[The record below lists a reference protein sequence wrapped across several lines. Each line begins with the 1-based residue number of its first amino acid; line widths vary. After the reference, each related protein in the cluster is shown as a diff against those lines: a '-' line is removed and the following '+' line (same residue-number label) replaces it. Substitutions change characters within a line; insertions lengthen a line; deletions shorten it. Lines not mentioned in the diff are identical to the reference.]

1 MNADIETLKMGI
13 KHLPPTARRRA
24 ERALGIPPSEPAEH
38 KVFVYGTLLSNECNC
53 HRAPRARRQKAWTL
67 GTLHD
72 TGYGFPAIV
81 LKGRTRIVGEV
92 LTVDEDAFR
101 SMDRLEGGQA
111 RGLPELLPPRA
122 EAGQPRRGRA
132 RPRVGVRH
140 EPASRRREGHRGRRL
155 AEVPPGR
162 VGGDPKTASP
172 RTSGAMPSFR
182 FPAAFFAPFAP
193 YYKR

>member
-24 ERALGIPPSEPAEH
+24 ERALGILPSEPAEH

-53 HRAPRARRQKAWTL
+53 HRAPRARRQNAWTL

-92 LTVDEDAFR
+92 LTVDDDAFR
-101 SMDRLEGGQA
+101 SMDRLEGYPSLYRREQIQVHLVGGGSA
-111 RGLPELLPPRA
+111 SLEVFELLDKQQA
-122 EAGQPRRGRA
+122 V
-132 RPRVGVRH
+132 VGV
-140 EPASRRREGHRGRRL
+140 G
-155 AEVPPGR
+155 
-162 VGGDPKTASP
+162 
-172 RTSGAMPSFR
+172 
-182 FPAAFFAPFAP
+182 
-193 YYKR
+193 

>member
-92 LTVDEDAFR
+92 LTVDT
-101 SMDRLEGGQA
+101 S
-111 RGLPELLPPRA
+111 
-122 EAGQPRRGRA
+122 
-132 RPRVGVRH
+132 
-140 EPASRRREGHRGRRL
+140 
-155 AEVPPGR
+155 
-162 VGGDPKTASP
+162 
-172 RTSGAMPSFR
+172 SGAGASSR
-182 FPAAFFAPFAP
+182 GCTS
-193 YYKR
+193 

>member
-1 MNADIETLKMGI
+1 MTHAPRRRRFSAAGQTKNDNGRGERPERNKTMNADIETLKMGI

-53 HRAPRARRQKAWTL
+53 HRAPRARRQNAWTL

-101 SMDRLEGGQA
+101 SMDRLEGYPSFYRREQRQVNLVGGGRVLA
-111 RGLPELLPPRA
+111 WVYVMNRLPEGAKVIEGGDWRKY
-122 EAGQPRRGRA
+122 RRG
-132 RPRVGVRH
+132 
-140 EPASRRREGHRGRRL
+140 E
-155 AEVPPGR
+155 
-162 VGGDPKTASP
+162 
-172 RTSGAMPSFR
+172 
-182 FPAAFFAPFAP
+182 
-193 YYKR
+193 

>member
-1 MNADIETLKMGI
+1 MNADIETLKMAI

-92 LTVDEDAFR
+92 LTVDDDAFR
-101 SMDRLEGGQA
+101 SMDRLEGYPSFYRREQRQVNLVGGGRVLA
-111 RGLPELLPPRA
+111 WVYVMNRLPEGA
-122 EAGQPRRGRA
+122 KVIECGDWKKYRRG
-132 RPRVGVRH
+132 
-140 EPASRRREGHRGRRL
+140 E
-155 AEVPPGR
+155 
-162 VGGDPKTASP
+162 
-172 RTSGAMPSFR
+172 
-182 FPAAFFAPFAP
+182 
-193 YYKR
+193 